1 MGVFICKSGV
11 ISDCVC
17 LTNFVSKIQVLGHSV
32 LTFFKKLIWIWH
44 IECDRQSLKVARF
57 WDIMSEI
64 KGNILSIK
72 HTCQKTLA
80 MKLNINNKQ

>member
-1 MGVFICKSGV
+1 
-11 ISDCVC
+11 
-17 LTNFVSKIQVLGHSV
+17 
-32 LTFFKKLIWIWH
+32 
-44 IECDRQSLKVARF
+44 
-57 WDIMSEI
+57 MSEI